1 MALKYDVIGKINFG
15 SEVNDILKLN
25 GIKDIEG
32 FKNPSEDN
40 IEDLDCLD
48 NIEVASRIIIDG
60 IENKKTIGILV
71 DCDADGYTS
80 ASVIYDYITRIS
92 NKTNIPK
99 VFIHNGKQHG
109 LSDKEVFK
117 LAQDIFDDIQ
127 SIDVEELSSEYK
139 KVFSKIKKS
148 ILSILELGN

>member
-40 IEDLDCLD
+40 VEDLDCLD
-48 NIEVASRIIIDG
+48 NIEAASRIIIDS

-80 ASVIYDYITRIS
+80 ASVIYDY
-92 NKTNIPK
+92 
-99 VFIHNGKQHG
+99 
-109 LSDKEVFK
+109 
-117 LAQDIFDDIQ
+117 
-127 SIDVEELSSEYK
+127 
-139 KVFSKIKKS
+139 
-148 ILSILELGN
+148 

>member
-32 FKNPSEDN
+32 FKQPSINN

-48 NIEVASRIIIDG
+48 NIEAASRIIIDS

-80 ASVIYDYITRIS
+80 SSVMYDYIVRIS
-92 NKTNIPK
+92 NKEVIPK

-117 LAQDIFDDIQ
+117 EIKISNLDLLIVPDAGTGN
-127 SIDVEELSSEYK
+127 VLECNEL
-139 KVFSKIKKS
+139 V
-148 ILSILELGN
+148 ELGTNI